1 MIMKRIYKGS
11 TIVIMTFALVLS
23 CNDDFLDVQP
33 KGALSVSQVTD
44 QKGLEALLVAAYSM
58 LDAVGEAIPASG
70 VDAFQTGASNWVYGG
85 ITGGDAHKGPDE
97 GDQPNINPIER
108 YEASSVN
115 NYFNIKWGVTY
126 EGVNRCNSV
135 LKVLAQAKG
144 VSDEVLTRIAAE
156 ARTLRGYYHFE
167 AKRMWGN
174 IPFVDET
181 AVDPGKVPNNAD
193 AWPAIEADLKFG
205 IDNLPATMPHVGR
218 VNSWVAKAILGKAYM
233 YQKKYAE
240 AKTLLLDVYTNGVNP
255 LGVKFGLNPTYH
267 TNFYMPT
274 KNSMESVFAAQAS
287 VNDGGGSW
295 NGNAGDVLN
304 FPYLSGGSPGGC
316 CGFYQPSFE
325 FANSFRTTAGGL
337 PMLDGS
343 YNSAANALKT
353 DMNVESTDPYTPDT
367 GPVDPRLDWT
377 VGRRGIPYL
386 DWGPHTGKNWTRK
399 QSYGGPYSPKKNTYY
414 KSQSGAFTDKSSW
427 TEGYTASNVN
437 IIRYADVILWLAEI
451 EVETGSL
458 TQARTYVNL
467 IRARAANPAG
477 FVMNGAVPAA
487 NYVVSQYPTGGP
499 SDPFG
504 AQNTAR
510 AAVHF
515 ERKLELG
522 MEGHRFFDL
531 VRWDEAETTLNAYL
545 NYEKTILLQLQGAKF
560 DAMDKLYPIPQR
572 QIDLSGTDVLTQN
585 PGY

>member
-1 MIMKRIYKGS
+1 MII
-11 TIVIMTFALVLS
+11 TFALVLS
-23 CNDDFLDVQP
+23 CSDDFLDVKP
-33 KGALSVSQVTD
+33 KGALSVTQVSD

-58 LDAVGEAIPASG
+58 LDQVGEAIPATG
-70 VDAFQTGASNWVYGG
+70 TDAFVTGASNWVYGG
-85 ITGGDAHKGPDE
+85 ITGGDAHKGTDE

-115 NYFNIKWGVTY
+115 NYFNIKWGVVY

-135 LKVLAQAKG
+135 LKVIAQAKG
-144 VSDEVLTRIAAE
+144 VAAEELTRIAAE

-174 IPFVDET
+174 IPYVDET
-181 AVDPGKVPNNAD
+181 APDPGKVPNNSD
-193 AWPAIEADLKFG
+193 AWPAIEADLNFG
-205 IDNLPATMPHVGR
+205 VTNLPEAMPHVGR
-218 VNSWVAKAILGKAYM
+218 VNSWIAKAILGKAYM

-240 AKTLLLDVYTNGVNP
+240 AKILLLDVYTNGVNP
-255 LGVKFGLNPTYH
+255 KGVKFGLNPTYH
-267 TNFYMPT
+267 TNFFMPS
-274 KNSMESVFAAQAS
+274 KNSMESILAAQAS

-325 FANSFRTTAGGL
+325 FTNSFRTTAAGL

-343 YNSAANALKT
+343 YNSPANVLKT
-353 DMNVESTDPYTPDT
+353 DMNIESTDPFTPDT

-414 KSQSGAFTDKSSW
+414 KSQSGAYTDKSSW

-437 IIRYADVILWLAEI
+437 IIRYADVVLWLAEI

-458 TQARTYVNL
+458 TQARTYVNM

-487 NYVVSQYPTGGP
+487 NYVVSQYPVGGP
-499 SDPFG
+499 DDPFA
-504 AQNTAR
+504 AQSTAR
-510 AAVHF
+510 TAVHF

-545 NYEKTILLQLQGAKF
+545 NYEKNILLQLQGATF

>member
-1 MIMKRIYKGS
+1 MKILFKGS
-11 TIVIMTFALVLS
+11 TIVIITFALVLS

-33 KGALSVSQVTD
+33 KAALNISQISD

-58 LDAVGEAIPASG
+58 LDAVGEAIPAAG

-85 ITGGDAHKGPDE
+85 ITGGDAHKGTDE

-135 LKVLAQAKG
+135 LKVMAQVKE
-144 VSDEVLTRIAAE
+144 VPDEVLTRITAE

-181 AVDPGKVPNNAD
+181 AVDPGKVPNNSD

-205 IDNLPATMPHVGR
+205 VDNLPAAMPHVGR
-218 VNSWVAKAILGKAYM
+218 VNSWIAKALLGKVYM

-267 TNFYMPT
+267 TNFFMPT
-274 KNSMESVFAAQAS
+274 KNSMESIFAAQAS
-287 VNDGGGSW
+287 VNDGGGAW

-325 FANSFRTTAGGL
+325 LANSYRTTAAGL

-343 YNSAANALKT
+343 YNSPANALKT
-353 DMNVESTDPYTPDT
+353 DMNIESTAPFTPDT

-377 VGRRGIPYL
+377 IGRRGIPYL

-414 KSQSGAFTDKSSW
+414 KSQSGAYTDKSSW

-437 IIRYADVILWLAEI
+437 IIRYADLILWLAEI

-458 TQARTYVNL
+458 TQARTYVNM

-477 FVMNGAVPAA
+477 FVMNGAAPAA
-487 NYVVSQYPTGGP
+487 NYVVSQYPAGGAG
-499 SDPFG
+499 DPFG

-560 DAMDKLYPIPQR
+560 DATDKLYPIPQR
-572 QIDLSGTDVLTQN
+572 QIDLSGTDILTQN